1 MKNKIVMP
9 AMFLRESGQQ
19 IGELWE
25 HFSDAAQ
32 RSMVYTTQDYIT
44 ILKSL
49 IADWKINDIK
59 GLNDKGERARDYL
72 MNLPDRL
79 ERISQRI
86 VVPKRDHTFKWIAT

>member
-1 MKNKIVMP
+1 MR
-9 AMFLRESGQQ
+9 L
-19 IGELWE
+19 
-25 HFSDAAQ
+25 
-32 RSMVYTTQDYIT
+32 
-44 ILKSL
+44 L
-49 IADWKINDIK
+49 IRPKINDIK